1 MGVGWVEGYG
11 YGCRMK
17 ERRKDTGR
25 EKEVA
30 TFSALYIYSK
40 TSRRRRR

>member
-1 MGVGWVEGYG
+1 MGVGWVEGC
-11 YGCRMK
+11 GCGRRIK

-40 TSRRRRR
+40 TSRSGRR